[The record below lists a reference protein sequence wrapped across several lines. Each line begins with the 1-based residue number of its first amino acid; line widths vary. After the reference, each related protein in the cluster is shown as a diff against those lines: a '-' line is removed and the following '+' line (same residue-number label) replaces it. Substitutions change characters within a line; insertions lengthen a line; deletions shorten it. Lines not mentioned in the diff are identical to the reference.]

1 MDIGKIP
8 PHDTEAK
15 QAVLG
20 SMLTDQDAVIDA
32 IEVLKPEDFYFYVVC
47 DKDVHNHKKLTVKY
61 TNIPHNVE
69 ITDISP
75 KRLNYIILNQ

>member
-8 PHDTEAK
+8 PHDTEAE

-32 IEVLKPEDFYFYVVC
+32 VEVLKPEDFYR
-47 DKDVHNHKKLTVKY
+47 DDNKY
-61 TNIPHNVE
+61 MCFTQESVLGMLGNISDINLMEFNVE
-69 ITDISP
+69 EVV
-75 KRLNYIILNQ
+75 